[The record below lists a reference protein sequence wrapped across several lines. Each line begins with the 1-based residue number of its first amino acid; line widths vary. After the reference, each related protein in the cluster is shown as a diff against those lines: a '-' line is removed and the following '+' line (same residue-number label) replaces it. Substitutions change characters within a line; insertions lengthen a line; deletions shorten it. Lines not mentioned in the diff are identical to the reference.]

1 MLMEAINTLEACRTY
16 NNAAVFFEEVC
27 QPSRSAKA
35 KRLTEAY
42 VRLEFGKRAM
52 LRCAPQ
58 HWRRIQRIS
67 SARTALLKK
76 SDRWPTVCLPALEQ
90 APVQGHGSRRR
101 S

>member
-1 MLMEAINTLEACRTY
+1 MVAHNKDPKDTKDSTGKDSRMLMEAINTLEACRTY

-67 SARTALLKK
+67 SARTAL
-76 SDRWPTVCLPALEQ
+76 
-90 APVQGHGSRRR
+90 
-101 S
+101 